1 MLSNEERK
9 AIEQA
14 ISNIARGVD
23 IESAML
29 ILEKCALDGLII
41 TEGRIN
47 IFKIAVRQIV
57 EFLKEYKDKSYLEV
71 VREKVKA
78 NELIEKQSKEIEEY
92 KKQLDLDNECEIALN
107 NKVMDLEKEIEEL
120 KEDRKSYAEE
130 YIHNNPWLY
139 KQLNENYILRVE
151 SEQKERKAYI
161 KGTNDAHELCNK
173 KWKNKIKA
181 KIEEKFLEA
190 KGLHERGVQP
200 QAQYTMKLLRDLEKS
215 LLEKE

>member
-1 MLSNEERK
+1 MLSDEEKK

-14 ISNIARGVD
+14 ISSVTRGVD

-29 ILEKCALDGLII
+29 ILEKCVFDGLII
-41 TEGRIN
+41 TRGRIN

-57 EFLKEYKDKSYLEV
+57 VFLKEYKDKGYLDV

-78 NELIEKQSKEIEEY
+78 NETVEKQS
-92 KKQLDLDNECEIALN
+92 
-107 NKVMDLEKEIEEL
+107 KEIEEL
-120 KEDRKSYAEE
+120 KEDRKKYAEE

-151 SEQKERKAYI
+151 SEQRERGAYI
-161 KGTNDAHELCNK
+161 KGTNDADELCNK
-173 KWKNKIKA
+173 KWEDKIKA
-181 KIEEKFLEA
+181 KIEEVKDGTFDA
-190 KGLHERGVQP
+190 KIVLQ
-200 QAQYTMKLLRDLEKS
+200 S